1 MQDLLKA
8 AQDYLKE
15 HPEVEELLK
24 RFHISWEQ
32 YQRFLATITPPQ
44 VQSASTLTNQG
55 SLDVGVSKSAQ

>member
-8 AQDYLKE
+8 AQEYLEE

-24 RFHISWEQ
+24 QFDLSWEQ
-32 YQRFLATITPPQ
+32 YQRFLATISPPQ

-55 SLDVGVSKSAQ
+55 SLDVGISNSAQ